1 MNKINII
8 YFIWIN
14 PKKNFKNIISG
25 QLSDIKNSGILN
37 ESKIYIEICC
47 DYEEFCDDLKK
58 LINNI
63 IKEYNYEIQFYSKN
77 VYEYYGIKKLYDL
90 AQIEPDKY
98 YLYIHSKGM
107 FNYDNIDDRHNY
119 EKTLTKGTV
128 YQYKK
133 VVKIFDDNSNIAK
146 IGLFPSENHNK
157 NFIWLNF
164 FWARGVYL
172 TTCEN
177 PIKTNDRYYY
187 ELWSGTGESVS
198 LTYNLHENN
207 YKKYQLHF
215 VGDTLNRL
223 KGEYFLPNDLST

>member
-1 MNKINII
+1 MTKINIV

-14 PKKNFKNIISG
+14 PKKNFKNIIFG
-25 QLSDIKNSGILN
+25 QLNDIKKSGILS

-47 DYEEFCDDLKK
+47 EYEEYRDDLKK

-63 IKEYNYEIQFYSKN
+63 VEGYNYEIQFYSEN
-77 VYEYYGIKKLYDL
+77 IYEYYGIKKLYDL

-98 YLYIHSKGM
+98 YLYLHSKGM
-107 FNYDNIDDRHNY
+107 FNYDNIDERHIY

-128 YQYKK
+128 YQFKK
-133 VVKIFDDNSNIAK
+133 VVKLFDNNSNISK
-146 IGLFPSENHNK
+146 IGLFPSNIENK

-164 FWARGVYL
+164 YWSKGSYL
-172 TTCEN
+172 NTCEN
-177 PIKTNDRYYY
+177 PIKTDNRYYY
-187 ELWSGTGESVS
+187 ETWSGTGECVS

-207 YKKYQLHF
+207 YKKYELSF

-223 KGEYFLPNDLST
+223 NGEYF